1 MKDFGGWIK
10 LKEQINEG
18 GNRPPSYKERQIWW
32 MSVGVN
38 IGFEEDGKGTQ
49 YSRPVLIVKG
59 FNKELF
65 WGIPLS
71 TTKNRG
77 KYYHEFFV
85 EGTLSVALLSQL
97 RAYDTLR
104 LKRKIGMIDQKDFA
118 DVIKRMKQLFPL

>member
-65 WGIPLS
+65 
-71 TTKNRG
+71 
-77 KYYHEFFV
+77 
-85 EGTLSVALLSQL
+85 
-97 RAYDTLR
+97 
-104 LKRKIGMIDQKDFA
+104 
-118 DVIKRMKQLFPL
+118 